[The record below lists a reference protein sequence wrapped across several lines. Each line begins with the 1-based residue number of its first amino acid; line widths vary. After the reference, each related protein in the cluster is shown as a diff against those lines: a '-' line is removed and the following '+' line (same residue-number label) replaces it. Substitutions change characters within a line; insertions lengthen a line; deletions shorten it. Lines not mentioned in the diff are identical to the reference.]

1 MSSIKEVAKLAGVG
15 VATVSRVLNESK
27 NVSDEL
33 KLRVNKAVE
42 ELGYSANSIAK
53 GLKSSKTNTIAII
66 IPYIKRIFFTDI
78 IDGISMV
85 CKKNGYSIQIYESND
100 DEAMEMKLVNLLV
113 DTWIDGI
120 IVASCINEKN
130 EKTTKFIESL
140 HLLNKKGV
148 SIPVVNLEINALNDN
163 ISSIVVD
170 HKKAAK
176 EAVEHL
182 ISINRKNILHLA
194 HPKQSRIGK
203 ERLDG
208 YIEAL
213 NDNNL
218 KLDEE
223 LIAYGNYSVISG
235 YRAVKKL
242 IDRNKK
248 FDAIFAAN
256 DQMAIGALK
265 ACKSFNMKIPEQ
277 VAIIGYDDIFV
288 TTLVEPTL
296 STVKVF
302 RAEMGIS
309 AANRLIYL
317 IDNNGEI
324 KDKEKIVTLD
334 TKLIVRK
341 STNPNAKESISNFYW

>member
-1 MSSIKEVAKLAGVG
+1 MSSIKDVAKLAGVG
-15 VATVSRVLNESK
+15 VATVSRVLNGSK

-53 GLKSSKTNTIAII
+53 GLKSSKTNNIAII

-85 CKKNGYSIQIYESND
+85 CKRKGYSIQIYESND
-100 DEAMEMKLVNLLV
+100 DEVTEMKLINSLV

-130 EKTTKFIESL
+130 EKTSEFIESL

-148 SIPVVNLEINALNDN
+148 NIPIVNLEISALNDN
-163 ISSIVVD
+163 ISSVIVD

-182 ISINRKNILHLA
+182 ISLDRKNIVHLA
-194 HPKQSRIGK
+194 HPKESRIGK

-213 NDNNL
+213 NENNIL
-218 KLDEE
+218 VDEN

-235 YRAVKKL
+235 YKAVKSL
-242 IDRNKK
+242 IDNNIK

-265 ACKSFNMKIPEQ
+265 VCKAFNIQVPEQ
-277 VAIIGYDDIFV
+277 VAIVGYDDIFV
-288 TTLVEPTL
+288 TTLVEPAI
-296 STVKVF
+296 STIKVF

-309 AANRLIYL
+309 AANRLIDL
-317 IDNNGEI
+317 IDNNGVL
-324 KDKEKIVTLD
+324 KDGEKIVILE

-341 STNPNAKESISNFYW
+341 STDLNAKDAISNFYW

>member
-1 MSSIKEVAKLAGVG
+1 MASIKEVAKLANVG
-15 VATVSRVLNESK
+15 VATVSRVLNGSK

-33 KLRVNKAVE
+33 KVRVYKAVE

-53 GLKSSKTNTIAII
+53 GLKSSKTNNIAII

-85 CKKNGYSIQIYESND
+85 CKKKGYSIQIYESND
-100 DEAMEMKLVNLLV
+100 DEATEMKLINLLV

-130 EKTTKFIESL
+130 EKTSEFIESL

-148 SIPVVNLEINALNDN
+148 NIPIVNLEINSLNDN
-163 ISSIVVD
+163 ISSIVID

-182 ISINRKNILHLA
+182 VSLNRKNIVHLA
-194 HPKQSRIGK
+194 HPKESRIGRQ
-203 ERLDG
+203 RLDG
-208 YIEAL
+208 YLEAL
-213 NDNNL
+213 NENNIL
-218 KLDEE
+218 LDKN
-223 LIAYGNYSVISG
+223 LIVHGNYSVISG
-235 YRAVKKL
+235 YRAIKSL
-242 IDRNKK
+242 IDNNIK

-265 ACKSFNMKIPEQ
+265 ACKGFNIQVPEQ
-277 VAIIGYDDIFV
+277 VAIVGYDDIFA
-288 TTLVEPTL
+288 TTLVEPAI

-302 RAEMGIS
+302 RVEMGIS

-317 IDNNGEI
+317 IDNNGKL
-324 KDKEKIVTLD
+324 KDCEKILTLE

-341 STNPNAKESISNFYW
+341 STDLNAKDSISNFYW